1 MLKITLRAVGRS
13 LYGLLVAPVLALLLG
28 VTSAVRAHRGLLLLT
43 RGLALQESELVLASQ
58 SFFKS
63 PVAGTEGGSG
73 EMSGRRVPLGCARVA
88 RGKTPAWLGWT
99 QASATWG
106 RAPPGLR
113 VGGQLRAAIRGRG
126 AR

>member
-1 MLKITLRAVGRS
+1 MSSLQADAAAVAVALWTGPEKNVVNV
-13 LYGLLVAPVLALLLG
+13 LLF
-28 VTSAVRAHRGLLLLT
+28 
-43 RGLALQESELVLASQ
+43 SERFA
-58 SFFKS
+58 

-73 EMSGRRVPLGCARVA
+73 EMSGRLVPLGCARVA

>member
-1 MLKITLRAVGRS
+1 M
-13 LYGLLVAPVLALLLG
+13 
-28 VTSAVRAHRGLLLLT
+28 LLT
-43 RGLALQESELVLASQ
+43 RGLALQESELVLTSQ

-73 EMSGRRVPLGCARVA
+73 EMSGRQVPPGCAQVA
-88 RGKTPAWLGWT
+88 RGKTPAWLGST
-99 QASATWG
+99 QASAMWG

-113 VGGQLRAAIRGRG
+113 GGGQLGAAIRGRG